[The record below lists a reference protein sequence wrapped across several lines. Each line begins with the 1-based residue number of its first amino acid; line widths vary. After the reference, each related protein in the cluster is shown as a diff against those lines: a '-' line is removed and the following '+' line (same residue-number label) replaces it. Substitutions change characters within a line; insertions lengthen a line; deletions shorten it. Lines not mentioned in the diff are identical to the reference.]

1 MIQRAKAFV
10 SVGAALAL
18 SMGALAACGD
28 REAESETPVAEA
40 EVSTDLPE
48 QVVSD
53 QQLQGTADAAAAT
66 ASSPPPTVVAVPV
79 PAQGATGGTMGAT
92 GTTGTGT
99 GAPTTQP
106 PAQ

>member
-40 EVSTDLPE
+40 EVKTELPE

-53 QQLQGTADAAAAT
+53 QQLQNTADAAAAN
-66 ASSPPPTVVAVPV
+66 ASTPPATV
-79 PAQGATGGTMGAT
+79 PATDAATTT
-92 GTTGTGT
+92 TTGSTTTT
-99 GAPTTQP
+99 GAA

>member
-1 MIQRAKAFV
+1 MIQRAKAFA

-40 EVSTDLPE
+40 EVKTELPE

-53 QQLQGTADAAAAT
+53 QQLQNTADAAAAT
-66 ASSPPPTVVAVPV
+66 ASTPPAAVP
-79 PAQGATGGTMGAT
+79 ATGATGAMPATGAT
-92 GTTGTGT
+92 STTSGTTTT
-99 GAPTTQP
+99 TTAPA
-106 PAQ
+106 PAH

>member
-1 MIQRAKAFV
+1 MIQRAKAFA

-40 EVSTDLPE
+40 EVKTELPE
-48 QVVSD
+48 EVVSD
-53 QQLQGTADAAAAT
+53 QQLQNTADAAAANAST
-66 ASSPPPTVVAVPV
+66 APAAVP
-79 PAQGATGGTMGAT
+79 AGTM
-92 GTTGTGT
+92 

-106 PAQ
+106 PATGAATTQPGMTTGGSNPAPG